1 MPKVMI
7 AEDDIMIAEMMQDF
21 LVSAGY
27 EVCGIA
33 LTVAEGVELGESHQ
47 PDLAVL
53 DLRLANGGLGTEIA
67 AQLGRRGA
75 LGILY
80 ATANTGRIVLSSTD
94 GDACITKPYSAD
106 DMVRALKIVEQIIST
121 GVASPPY
128 PRGFQLLGNRRIG
141 SATAG
146 SQHD

>member
-7 AEDDIMIAEMMQDF
+7 AEDDFMIAEMMQDI
-21 LVSAGY
+21 LVHAGY

-33 LTVAEGVELGESHQ
+33 RTVAEGVKIGQHHQ
-47 PDLAVL
+47 PDLALL
-53 DLRLANGGLGTEIA
+53 DLRLANGGLGMEIA

-80 ATANTGRIVLSSTD
+80 ATANSGSIVLSPTD

-106 DMVRALKIVEQIIST
+106 EMICALQI
-121 GVASPPY
+121 
-128 PRGFQLLGNRRIG
+128 
-141 SATAG
+141 
-146 SQHD
+146 